1 MNALLIP
8 VKDLTYAN
16 QRLASCLSQPQ
27 RTALAEA
34 MLEDV
39 SKAVVAARGIERVFL
54 LSSYRPALALAG
66 RLGWETIE
74 ETHQVSE
81 SGSVDFGSRVCEARG
96 VTSLLRLPIDIPLV
110 QPPDIEKLFAEAN
123 VKVEM
128 EEVPPVV
135 MVSSRDGA
143 GTNAILRT
151 PPGLFPSH
159 FGPGSLAKH
168 LEEARRCS
176 ASIKV
181 IHCPRIELDIDNEED
196 LTAFLAV
203 GAEET
208 ATARFLAGIGF
219 RKEPAPAAKL
229 REQIAEA

>member
-8 VKDLTYAN
+8 VKDLTRTN

-27 RTALAEA
+27 RTKLAEA

-39 SKAVVAARGIERVFL
+39 SKSVAAVRGIDRVFL
-54 LSSYRPALALAG
+54 LSSYRPALAMAG
-66 RLGWETIE
+66 RLGWETIV

-81 SGSVDFGSRVCEARG
+81 SDSVDFGSRVCEARG

-110 QPPDIEKLFAEAN
+110 QPQDIEQLFAM
-123 VKVEM
+123 VKVE
-128 EEVPPVV
+128 EGPSVV
-135 MVSSRDGA
+135 MVSSRDGT

-151 PPGLFPSH
+151 PPALFPSH

-168 LEEARRCS
+168 LAEVRRYGAGCR
-176 ASIKV
+176 V
-181 IHCPRIELDIDNEED
+181 IRCPRIELDIDDEED
-196 LTAFLAV
+196 ITAFLAA

-208 ATARFLAGIGF
+208 ATARRLAHWNF
-219 RKEPAPAAKL
+219 QKESAPVTNL
-229 REQIAEA
+229 LEQIAEA

>member
-8 VKDLTYAN
+8 VKDLIRAN
-16 QRLASCLSQPQ
+16 QRLAGCLSQQQ

-39 SKAVVAARGIERVFL
+39 SKAVVAVRGLDRVFL
-54 LSSYRPALALAG
+54 LSNYRPALALAE

-81 SGSVDFGSRVCEARG
+81 SDSVDFGSRVCEARG

-110 QPPDIEKLFAEAN
+110 QPQDIEKLFAI
-123 VKVEM
+123 VKG
-128 EEVPPVV
+128 EEGPSVL
-135 MVSSRDGA
+135 MVASRDGT

-151 PPGLFPSH
+151 PPPLFSSH

-168 LEEARRCS
+168 LAEARRCG
-176 ASIKV
+176 AGCRV
-181 IHCPRIELDIDNEED
+181 LRCPRIELDLDDEED
-196 LTAFLAV
+196 LSAFLAA

-208 ATARFLAGIGF
+208 ATARCLAGIGF
-219 RKEPAPAAKL
+219 RKEPAPATNL
-229 REQIAEA
+229 LEQIAEA